1 MNQSDE
7 IVVLS
12 GEPYLKEDVLLKVD
26 PEEYIWQAELSD
38 WISSQYVLS
47 LTAFKYSRT
56 DLAYIQTF
64 DSKQFNENEN
74 YKTS

>member
-38 WISSQYVLS
+38 WISSNVFS
-47 LTAFKYSRT
+47 TNAMCSG
-56 DLAYIQTF
+56 D
-64 DSKQFNENEN
+64 
-74 YKTS
+74 